1 MDGIGSTELLHV
13 FIGCTAEEARPGST
27 GRVVPGYR
35 AIVVDDVGAEVPRGI
50 VGRLAVSGPTGC
62 RYLGDL
68 ENQKKYVQ
76 QGWNLT
82 GDAYS
87 MDEDGYFWYQAR
99 TDDMIVSSGYNIS
112 GAEVENVLLAN
123 PSVAECAVVGVP
135 DEARG
140 QLVTAFVVLA
150 PGVVASDSLAKTL
163 QDFVKSQLAPYKYP
177 RAIQFVTALPRT
189 LTGKV
194 QRFRLRQGWGQTF
207 RFVLPEW
214 PGLSRTRR
222 WPVLLATPTPSAPP
236 DGWSSSP
243 GRWVGTRR
251 PRSFTATSFPTRCVK
266 P

>member
-1 MDGIGSTELLHV
+1 M
-13 FIGCTAEEARPGST
+13 
-27 GRVVPGYR
+27 
-35 AIVVDDVGAEVPRGI
+35 
-50 VGRLAVSGPTGC
+50 SGPTGC
-62 RYLGDL
+62 RYLDDL

-112 GAEVENVLLAN
+112 GAEVENVLLTD

-140 QLVTAFVVLA
+140 QLVKAFVVLRL
-150 PGVVASDSLAKTL
+150 ASPRRMRWSKSL

-177 RAIQFVTALPRT
+177 RAIQFVTMLPRT

-194 QRFRLRQGWGQTF
+194 QRFRLRQG
-207 RFVLPEW
+207 EAE
-214 PGLSRTRR
+214 
-222 WPVLLATPTPSAPP
+222 PVAPN
-236 DGWSSSP
+236 
-243 GRWVGTRR
+243 RKT
-251 PRSFTATSFPTRCVK
+251 
-266 P
+266 